1 MLLIVDGRVNININ
15 QKSKHI
21 SSLLAPAMRGQL
33 QLAKEAVQR
42 GREAELS
49 GKPPAPGFG
58 VPEFA
63 KNVPPLNILIQI
75 IGSRGDVQP
84 FIALGRVLKGQYG
97 HRVRV
102 ATHPTFKRFVEENGL
117 EFFSIG
123 GDPAELVSLSPISLS
138 VFGSPEPWLTK
149 E

>member
-1 MLLIVDGRVNININ
+1 M
-15 QKSKHI
+15 
-21 SSLLAPAMRGQL
+21 
-33 QLAKEAVQR
+33 
-42 GREAELS
+42 
-49 GKPPAPGFG
+49 PGFG

-63 KNVPPLNILIQI
+63 KDVPPLNILIQI

-123 GDPAELVSLSPISLS
+123 GDPAELVSFVGPAGLQGL
-138 VFGSPEPWLTK
+138 G
-149 E
+149 